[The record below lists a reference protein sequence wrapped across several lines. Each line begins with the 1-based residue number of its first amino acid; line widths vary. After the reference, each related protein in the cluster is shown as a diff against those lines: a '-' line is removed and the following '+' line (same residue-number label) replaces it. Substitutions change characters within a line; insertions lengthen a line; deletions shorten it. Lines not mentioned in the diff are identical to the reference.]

1 MTPQTAGGSPK
12 TYAVGVDLGGTN
24 LKVALVERGQGIV
37 HRLSVPT
44 DADGGTERVL
54 DRIADGIARAAT
66 HLPDGATFA
75 GIGIGAP
82 GTVLLDRATVPVMT
96 NFAGWEDVDLPAR
109 LAPRLAQRTLHLG
122 GPVLVDNDANVAAL
136 GSAHFG
142 AGQPFGTFLM
152 VTIGTGVGGAI
163 VIDRR
168 VFRGV
173 AGAAGEIGHISV
185 DYDGPYT
192 RAGVAGA
199 VEAYLG
205 QRYLS
210 EHARDM
216 LRTRDTSLH
225 ATAGPDL
232 VDLTPHALSTAA
244 DAGDAGA
251 IEVLAW
257 AGHKL
262 GCALASA
269 VNLLDIRTVVVGG
282 GVAAAGDWLLEPARA
297 ALRRSVMPAMRDGL
311 TVVQETRG
319 NDVALLGAACLVFDA

>member
-1 MTPQTAGGSPK
+1 MTASDAPQTV
-12 TYAVGVDLGGTN
+12 AVGVDLGGTN
-24 LKVALVERGQGIV
+24 LKVALVERGGAIL

-44 DADGGTERVL
+44 GADGGTERVL
-54 DRIADGIARAAT
+54 DRIADGIARVT
-66 HLPDGATFA
+66 SRLPEGATIA

-82 GTVLLDRATVPVMT
+82 GTVLLDRATVPVLT
-96 NFAGWEDVDLPAR
+96 NFPGWTSLNLPER
-109 LAPRLAQRTLHLG
+109 LAPRLTGRGVDPA
-122 GPVLVDNDANVAAL
+122 GPILVDNDANVAAL

-142 AGQPFGTFLM
+142 AGKPFGTFLM
-152 VTIGTGVGGAI
+152 VTLGTGVGGAV

-168 VFRGV
+168 VFRGTT
-173 AGAAGEIGHISV
+173 GAAGEIGHISV

-216 LRTRDTSLH
+216 LRTRETSLH
-225 ATAGPDL
+225 ATCGPDL
-232 VDLTPHALSTAA
+232 ADLTPHALSMAA
-244 DAGDAGA
+244 NAGDAGA

-282 GVAAAGDWLLEPARA
+282 GVSQAGDWLLAPARV
-297 ALRRSVMPAMRDGL
+297 ALHRSVMPAMRAGL

-319 NDVALLGAACLVFDA
+319 NDVALLGAARLVFDA

>member
-1 MTPQTAGGSPK
+1 MTPETSDGAPR
-12 TYAVGVDLGGTN
+12 TVAVGVDLGGTN
-24 LKVALVERGQGIV
+24 LKVALVERGGGIL

-44 DADGGTERVL
+44 GADGGTERVL
-54 DRIADGIARAAT
+54 DRIADGIARAAGA
-66 HLPDGATFA
+66 LPDGAALA

-82 GTVLLDRATVPVMT
+82 GTVLLDRATVPVLT
-96 NFAGWEDVDLPAR
+96 NFPGWTSLNLPER
-109 LAPRLAQRTLHLG
+109 LAPRLAERRVRTA

-152 VTIGTGVGGAI
+152 VTLGTGVGGAV

-168 VFRGV
+168 VFRGTT
-173 AGAAGEIGHISV
+173 GAAGEIGHISV
-185 DYDGPYT
+185 DYDGPYS
-192 RAGVAGA
+192 RAGTAGA
-199 VEAYLG
+199 TEAYLG

-210 EHARDM
+210 EHARDR
-216 LRTRDTSLH
+216 LRTRESSLH
-225 ATAGPDL
+225 ATCGPDL
-232 VDLTPHALSTAA
+232 ADLTPHALSAA
-244 DAGDAGA
+244 ASAGDAAA

-297 ALRRSVMPAMRDGL
+297 ALRRQVMPAMRDGL